1 MLWTLLLATTTTE
14 FDVFLAQLDV
24 ACAHIDSV
32 RAKHALVKRAPVPV
46 EEDFLYTDE

>member
-1 MLWTLLLATTTTE
+1 MLWTLLLLAATTE

-32 RAKHALVKRAPVPV
+32 RAKHALAKRAPVPI
-46 EEDFLYTDE
+46 EEDYLYTDE